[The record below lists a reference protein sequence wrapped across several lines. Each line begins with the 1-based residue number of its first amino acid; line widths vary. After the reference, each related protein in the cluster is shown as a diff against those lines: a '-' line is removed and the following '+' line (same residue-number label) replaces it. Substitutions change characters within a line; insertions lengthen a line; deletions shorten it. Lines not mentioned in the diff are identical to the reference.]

1 MPPRRIT
8 RAASSTPTRALPSAA
23 TRPSTQGNTP
33 GRIAT
38 LETTPLPDVE
48 AELSF
53 AYGSSN
59 TKPLP
64 LQLVA
69 HKKQSHQQILQIV
82 DTGVV
87 EADKNFAAQAV
98 EAEQYGTTTA
108 AARATRAARRSS
120 ERESRASSVE
130 EDQTPVPQISRRRKG
145 FSTEKT
151 NQWLDDI
158 EEEAYSQ
165 ENVGTQDDAG
175 FQGVSHGRA
184 KVAAEGDANA
194 QEETVSQGDL
204 KSQRDSPL
212 STNSH
217 RSLDR
222 DTDSSP
228 PETQRGQ
235 STMPDLNHWD
245 HTYTQERGLHLQGTT
260 QPPIDAWSGFL
271 WYVADVRDFFLL
283 RWDRIWWYFH
293 DYSFGKFRSHCY
305 ELGLIS
311 CIFFLIFAVVLFMT
325 TVFCWWFCETP
336 WSISPSRPWHH
347 RVNGMC
353 RYTAKDWWSKDISAD
368 ASSTTPAASQIN
380 RLINQIKHQE
390 KVVHD
395 LQAKHSVTSA
405 TIDELTERQAELLKH
420 QSDLQ
425 SKLAKAEAAQATS
438 SPRSSESPWR
448 SPYLAPIFK
457 RINYASP
464 GLGAVVDPYLT
475 SPTKA
480 KHFPFYQ
487 RLLLNSAGIKK
498 YQSPPPVQALM
509 PWTEIGDCWC
519 AALTQHPDHLTSDS
533 KTQMDGRN
541 GRYVQLAIMLGYEIF
556 PDEIVI
562 EHLPIAT
569 TPFPGTAPKDIEI
582 WADFSRLSQEEFATL
597 TTEPHELKEVEWYPQ
612 MGLLGTFKYDAATN
626 EKEGRYVQV
635 FRLDYNQK
643 QQDELWTNK
652 LMVRVK
658 RNWGGENT
666 CLYRVRVHGVPVHP
680 HPELVAEDD

>member
-1 MPPRRIT
+1 MPPRRTT
-8 RAASSTPTRALPSAA
+8 RAAATSTPTRTLPSA
-23 TRPSTQGNTP
+23 TRPLNQGNTP
-33 GRIAT
+33 GRTAT

-69 HKKQSHQQILQIV
+69 HKKQSHQQILEIV
-82 DTGVV
+82 DIGVV

-98 EAEQYGTTTA
+98 EAERYGTTTA
-108 AARATRAARRSS
+108 AARAARAARRSS

-130 EDQTPVPQISRRRKG
+130 EDQTPVPQVSRRRKG

-158 EEEAYSQ
+158 EEEADSQ
-165 ENVGTQDDAG
+165 ERAGTQDNAG
-175 FQGVSHGRA
+175 SQRVSYVQAKAGTQGG
-184 KVAAEGDANA
+184 ANA
-194 QEETVSQGDL
+194 QKETGSQGDL
-204 KSQRDSPL
+204 KSRDDSPL
-212 STNSH
+212 SNNSH

-222 DTDSSP
+222 DTESSP

-260 QPPIDAWSGFL
+260 QPPTDAWSRFL

-283 RWDRIWWYFH
+283 LWDRIWRYLH
-293 DYSFGKFRSHCY
+293 DYSFEKFRAHCY
-305 ELGLIS
+305 GLGLMS
-311 CIFFLIFAVVLFMT
+311 CILFLIFAGALFMT

-336 WSISPSRPWHH
+336 WSISPSGPWHH

-353 RYTAKDWWSKDISAD
+353 RYTAMDWRSRGTTAD
-368 ASSTTPAASQIN
+368 APSTGTSASQIS
-380 RLINQIKHQE
+380 RLMKQIKRQE
-390 KVVHD
+390 ELVHD
-395 LQAKHSVTSA
+395 LQAKQSVTSA
-405 TIDELTERQAELLKH
+405 TIDELTERQAELLKY

-425 SKLAKAEAAQATS
+425 SKLAKAEAVQAAS
-438 SPRSSESPWR
+438 SSRSSKSPWQ

-487 RLLLNSAGIKK
+487 RLLLDSAGIKK
-498 YQSPPPVQALM
+498 YQSPPPIQALT

-519 AALTQHPDHLTSDS
+519 AALTNSHHPTSNS
-533 KTQMDGRN
+533 QTQMDGRN
-541 GRYVQLAIMLGYEIF
+541 GRYVQLAIMLGYDIF

-562 EHLPIAT
+562 EHLPIKT
-569 TPFPGTAPKDIEI
+569 TPFPGVAPKDIEI
-582 WADFSRLSQEEFATL
+582 WADFSHLSPNEFSSL
-597 TTEPHELKEVEWYPQ
+597 TAGPHRLKEVELYPP
-612 MGLLGTFKYDAATN
+612 MGLLGTFRYDAVAN

-635 FRLDYNQK
+635 FRLEYNQN
-643 QQDELWTNK
+643 QQDEFWTKK
-652 LMVRVK
+652 LVVRIK

>member
-1 MPPRRIT
+1 MPPRRTT
-8 RAASSTPTRALPSAA
+8 RAATSTPTRTLPAA
-23 TRPSTQGNTP
+23 TRPLNHGNTP
-33 GRIAT
+33 GRTAT

-69 HKKQSHQQILQIV
+69 HKKQSHQQILEIV
-82 DTGVV
+82 DIGVV
-87 EADKNFAAQAV
+87 EANKNFAAQAV

-108 AARATRAARRSS
+108 VARAARAARRSS

-158 EEEAYSQ
+158 EEEADSQ
-165 ENVGTQDDAG
+165 ERAGTQDDAG
-175 FQGVSHGRA
+175 SQRVSYVQAKAGTQGGQ
-184 KVAAEGDANA
+184 NA
-194 QEETVSQGDL
+194 QEEAGSQGDL
-204 KSQRDSPL
+204 KSRDDSSL
-212 STNSH
+212 SNNSH

-222 DTDSSP
+222 DTESSP

-245 HTYTQERGLHLQGTT
+245 HTYTQERGLHSQGTT
-260 QPPIDAWSGFL
+260 QPPTDAWSRFL
-271 WYVADVRDFFLL
+271 CYVTDVRDFFLL
-283 RWDRIWWYFH
+283 RWNRIWWYFH
-293 DYSFGKFRSHCY
+293 DYSFEKFRTHCY
-305 ELGLIS
+305 ELAFMG
-311 CIFFLIFAVVLFMT
+311 CILFLIFAGALFMT

-336 WSISPSRPWHH
+336 WSLSPSGSWHH

-353 RYTAKDWWSKDISAD
+353 RYTAMDWRSRDTTAD
-368 ASSTTPAASQIN
+368 ATSTGTSASQIS
-380 RLINQIKHQE
+380 RLMKQIKRQE
-390 KVVHD
+390 ELVHD
-395 LQAKHSVTSA
+395 LQAKQSVTSA
-405 TIDELTERQAELLKH
+405 TVDELTERQAELLKY
-420 QSDLQ
+420 QSELQ
-425 SKLAKAEAAQATS
+425 GKLAKAEAAQAAS
-438 SPRSSESPWR
+438 SSRSSKSPWQ

-464 GLGAVVDPYLT
+464 GLGAVIDPYLT

-487 RLLLNSAGIKK
+487 RLLLDSAGIKK
-498 YQSPPPVQALM
+498 YQSRPPIQALT

-519 AALTQHPDHLTSDS
+519 AALTESPNHPTSKS
-533 KTQMDGRN
+533 KIQMDGRN
-541 GRYVQLAIMLGYEIF
+541 GRYVQLAIMLGYDIF

-562 EHLPIAT
+562 EHLPIKT
-569 TPFPGTAPKDIEI
+569 TPFPGIAPKDIEI
-582 WADFSRLSQEEFATL
+582 WADFGHLSHKEFASL
-597 TTEPHELKEVEWYPQ
+597 TAGPRGLKEVELYPP
-612 MGLLGTFKYDAATN
+612 MGLLGTFQYDAVAN

-635 FRLDYNQK
+635 FRLEYNQN
-643 QQDELWTNK
+643 QHDEFWTKK
-652 LMVRVK
+652 LVVRVK